1 MSYYYLS
8 NPYNGSP
15 SEMRERAQAAAQACA
30 TLLRRGVHAWS
41 PIVHNHAMMA
51 FSDFSLEERRELLLP
66 YDFTLL
72 RAAKGMIVLKLPGWD
87 QSFGVGKEIELCAE
101 LGLPVYY
108 LEPDGARYFMVPQAR

>member
-15 SEMRERAQAAAQACA
+15 WEMRERAQAAAEAVA
-30 TLLRRGVHAWS
+30 TLLRNGVHAWS

-51 FSDFSLEERRELLLP
+51 VTGFTLAERRELLLP

-72 RAAKGMIVLKLPGWD
+72 RAAKAMLVLTLPGWKE
-87 QSFGVGKEIELCAE
+87 SFGVTKEIELCAE
-101 LGLPVYY
+101 LGKSVTY
-108 LEPDGARYFMVPQAR
+108 LAPEEVRAFRGTP

>member
-1 MSYYYLS
+1 MSRHYYYLS

-30 TLLRRGVHAWS
+30 TLLRGGVYAWS

-66 YDFTLL
+66 YDFSLL
-72 RAAKGMIVLKLPGWD
+72 RAAKGMIVLKLAGWEV
-87 QSFGVGKEIELCAE
+87 SYGVTREIELCEE
-101 LGLPVYY
+101 LGLPVWY
-108 LEPDGARYFMVPQAR
+108 LAPEEVKAWREPK